1 MLFIDPKV
9 KAHLA
14 LETAISTGACEI
26 EIPVEDESLSSHGIK
41 VSKLIVKLEHVTL
54 DNGVVRVVRKIVRVV
69 LDAESWFAGAHY
81 TA

>member
-14 LETAISTGACEI
+14 LEMAISTGVCEI
-26 EIPVEDESLSSHGIK
+26 EIPVEDESLSSHSIK
-41 VSKLIVKLEHVTL
+41 VSKLIVKLERVTL

-69 LDAESWFAGAHY
+69 LDAKTWFEGAHY